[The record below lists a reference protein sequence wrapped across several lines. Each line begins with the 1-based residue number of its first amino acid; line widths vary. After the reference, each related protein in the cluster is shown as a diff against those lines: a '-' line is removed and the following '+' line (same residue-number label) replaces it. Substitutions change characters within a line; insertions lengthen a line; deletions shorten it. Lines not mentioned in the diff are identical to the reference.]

1 MTPSESTA
9 SGKAPPTNLEKDIDK
24 TFSQSWSIYR
34 IAMHEKG
41 GLELAAEMEW
51 KYSTRQMLKL
61 IEMLDVYD
69 SLNQQAINKAKAE
82 KNNKPK

>member
-1 MTPSESTA
+1 
-9 SGKAPPTNLEKDIDK
+9 
-24 TFSQSWSIYR
+24 
-34 IAMHEKG
+34 MHEKG
-41 GLELAAEMEW
+41 GLELAAEMDW
-51 KYSTRQMLKL
+51 KYSTRQLLKF

>member
-1 MTPSESTA
+1 LATQ
-9 SGKAPPTNLEKDIDK
+9 LEKEIDR
-24 TFSQSWSIYR
+24 TFSQHWSIYR

-61 IEMLDVYD
+61 LEFLDVYD
-69 SLNQQAINKAKAE
+69 ALNKQAVDKAKSD
-82 KNNKPK
+82 KNKPK

>member
-1 MTPSESTA
+1 
-9 SGKAPPTNLEKDIDK
+9 
-24 TFSQSWSIYR
+24 
-34 IAMHEKG
+34 MHEKG

-51 KYSTRQMLKL
+51 KYSTRQLLKMV
-61 IEMLDVYD
+61 EMLDVHD

>member
-1 MTPSESTA
+1 MIDPSV
-9 SGKAPPTNLEKDIDK
+9 SGKAQSTPLEKEIDK
-24 TFSQSWSIYR
+24 TFSQHWSIYR

-41 GLELAAEMEW
+41 GLEMAAEMDW

-61 IEMLDVYD
+61 IELLDVHD
-69 SLNQQAINKAKAE
+69 SLLQQAKNKAQAE

>member
-1 MTPSESTA
+1 MTSESGSNRT
-9 SGKAPPTNLEKDIDK
+9 PLENEIDK

-51 KYSTRQMLKL
+51 KYSTRQMLKFL
-61 IEMLDVYD
+61 EILDVHD
-69 SLNQQAINKAKAE
+69 ALDKQARDKAAANKK
-82 KNNKPK
+82 K

>member
-1 MTPSESTA
+1 LDQE
-9 SGKAPPTNLEKDIDK
+9 IDK
-24 TFSQSWSIYR
+24 TFSQHWSIYR

-41 GLELAAEMEW
+41 GLELASEMEW

-69 SLNQQAINKAKAE
+69 SLHQQAIEKAKAD
-82 KNNKPK
+82 KNKLK

>member
-9 SGKAPPTNLEKDIDK
+9 SGKAPPTNLEKEIDL
-24 TFSQSWSIYR
+24 TFSQHWSIYR

-41 GLELAAEMEW
+41 GLQLAAEMDW

-61 IEMLDVYD
+61 LELLDVHD
-69 SLNQQAINKAKAE
+69 ALQQQAINKAKAD
-82 KNNKPK
+82 KNKPK

>member
-1 MTPSESTA
+1 LTPSGSTV
-9 SGKAPPTNLEKDIDK
+9 SGKAQPTPLEKEIDK
-24 TFSQSWSIYR
+24 TFSQHWSIYR

-61 IEMLDVYD
+61 IEMLDVHD
-69 SLNQQAINKAKAE
+69 ALLQQAKNKAEANK
-82 KNNKPK
+82 NKPK